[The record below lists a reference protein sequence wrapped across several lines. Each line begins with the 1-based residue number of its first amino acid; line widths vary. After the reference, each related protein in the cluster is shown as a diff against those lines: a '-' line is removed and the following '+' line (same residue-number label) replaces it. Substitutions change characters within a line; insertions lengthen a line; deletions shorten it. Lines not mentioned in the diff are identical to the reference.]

1 MRCEE
6 VALLLPAAVDG
17 EAPVAIPVQRHVESC
32 LRCQAELAR
41 YRRMLRGLQLMRTQ
55 LLEPSPGLLAQT
67 LAAVGEASEQRA
79 IRSLLTGKR
88 LAYAGAIGGAVAAA
102 GATAAAAVLV
112 ARSRRR
118 AATLAT

>member
-6 VALLLPAAVDG
+6 VALLIPAAVDR

-79 IRSLLTGKR
+79 IRSLLSGKR

-102 GATAAAAVLV
+102 GATAAAVLV

-118 AATLAT
+118 ATTLAT

>member
-17 EAPVAIPVQRHVESC
+17 EAPVAVPVQRHVESC

-55 LLEPSPGLLAQT
+55 FLEPAPGLLAQT

-79 IRSLLTGKR
+79 IHNILSGKR

-102 GATAAAAVLV
+102 GATAAAVLV

-118 AATLAT
+118 AAALAH